1 MPKNN
6 SWDTEW
12 LIFSRRARRGA
23 LVFLVIFICVSI
35 APDLYLNY
43 IYNPDI
49 RIETS
54 LKKEGQEPKKS
65 YRIPEEKF
73 DPNTYSLEEWMAI
86 GLSEKQA
93 QSILNYL
100 SKGGKL
106 KYKEDVQKLYVV
118 NSKLYKM
125 LLPKIALPSRPQYDK
140 NQSVEE
146 SKISSKDSSRTI
158 AEDKKAV
165 EKVVIGQL
173 EINTAS
179 KEELMQIKGIGD
191 YYARE
196 ILKRRK
202 QFGGYVSLDELSGLY
217 KMTPEKL
224 EDLSEYLTVDPNK
237 IKRINVNNASKT
249 KLMGHALI
257 SLDMAN
263 SIVFIRENFGEFK
276 SLDGLLQSPYIDQN
290 KLKEL
295 SPYLTVDK

>member
-1 MPKNN
+1 VPKKK
-6 SWDTEW
+6 SWDTDW

-23 LVFLVIFICVSI
+23 LVFLVIFIFVSI

-43 IYNPDI
+43 IYDPDI

-54 LKKEGQEPKKS
+54 VKKKNQNQKKS
-65 YRIPEEKF
+65 YTIPEEKF
-73 DPNTYSLEEWMAI
+73 DPNTYTLEEWMAI

-93 QSILNYL
+93 QSIRNYFK
-100 SKGGKL
+100 KGGEL
-106 KYKEDVQKLYVV
+106 KYREDLEKLYVV
-118 NSKLYKM
+118 DNELYKG
-125 LLPKIALPSRPQYDK
+125 LLPKIALPSRPKYDENNSTK
-140 NQSVEE
+140 KSR
-146 SKISSKDSSRTI
+146 STWKDSSKTNFGKNRAIEEVFKGTM
-158 AEDKKAV
+158 
-165 EKVVIGQL
+165 

-196 ILKRRK
+196 IIKRRERY
-202 QFGGYVSLDELSGLY
+202 GGFVSLNELSEFY

-224 EDLSEYLTVDPNK
+224 KGLSKHLTVDPNE
-237 IKRINVNNASKT
+237 IKKINVNTASKT

-257 SLDMAN
+257 SVDLAN

-276 SLDGLLQSPYIDQN
+276 SLDGLLQSPYVDQN

-295 SPYLTVDK
+295 SPYLTVD